1 MDNVNINDILSSLSN
16 DDIEMLKGVAGSI
29 LNQSDTQSSA
39 QQQKPPQSTPQSTP
53 QSAPKD
59 RQSLPPQI
67 NGLNFN
73 SDDFAMIMK
82 AKSIFDRM
90 NKTSSKNADLIN
102 ALKPHLSE
110 QSRQKADQAIRILK
124 LFDMLPY
131 LKDLF

>member
-39 QQQKPPQSTPQSTP
+39 QQQKPPQSTPQSAP
-53 QSAPKD
+53 QD

-73 SDDFAMIMK
+73 SDDFAMIME

>member
-39 QQQKPPQSTPQSTP
+39 QQQKPPQSTPQSAP
-53 QSAPKD
+53 QE

>member
-39 QQQKPPQSTPQSTP
+39 QQQKPPQSTPQSAP
-53 QSAPKD
+53 QD

-82 AKSIFDRM
+82 EKSIFDRM

>member
-39 QQQKPPQSTPQSTP
+39 QQQKPPQSTPQSAP
-53 QSAPKD
+53 QD

-90 NKTSSKNADLIN
+90 NKTSSKNADLIK

>member
-39 QQQKPPQSTPQSTP
+39 QQQKPPQSTPQSAP
-53 QSAPKD
+53 QD
-59 RQSLPPQI
+59 RLSLPPQI

>member
-1 MDNVNINDILSSLSN
+1 MDNLNINDILSSLSN
-16 DDIEMLKGVAGSI
+16 EDIEMLKGVAGSI

-39 QQQKPPQSTPQSTP
+39 QQQKPPQSAP
-53 QSAPKD
+53 QSAPQE

>member
-16 DDIEMLKGVAGSI
+16 DDIEMLKGDAGSI

-39 QQQKPPQSTPQSTP
+39 QQQKPPQSTPQSAP
-53 QSAPKD
+53 QD

>member
-39 QQQKPPQSTPQSTP
+39 QQQKPPQSTPQSAP
-53 QSAPKD
+53 QD

-102 ALKPHLSE
+102 ALKPNLSE

>member
-39 QQQKPPQSTPQSTP
+39 KQQKPPQSTPQSAP
-53 QSAPKD
+53 QD

>member
-39 QQQKPPQSTPQSTP
+39 QQQKPPQSTPQSAP
-53 QSAPKD
+53 QD

-110 QSRQKADQAIRILK
+110 QTRQKADQAIRILK

>member
-16 DDIEMLKGVAGSI
+16 EDIEMLKGVAGSI
-29 LNQSDTQSSA
+29 LNQSDTQSSP
-39 QQQKPPQSTPQSTP
+39 QQQKPPQSTPQSAP
-53 QSAPKD
+53 QSQ
-59 RQSLPPQI
+59 QSLPPQL

>member
-39 QQQKPPQSTPQSTP
+39 QQQKPPQSTPQSAP
-53 QSAPKD
+53 QD

-124 LFDMLPY
+124 LFEMLPY

>member
-39 QQQKPPQSTPQSTP
+39 QQQKPPHSTP
-53 QSAPKD
+53 QSAPQD

>member
-29 LNQSDTQSSA
+29 LNQSDTQSSV
-39 QQQKPPQSTPQSTP
+39 QQQKPPQSTPQSAP
-53 QSAPKD
+53 QD

>member
-1 MDNVNINDILSSLSN
+1 MDNLNINDILSSLSN
-16 DDIEMLKGVAGSI
+16 EDIEMLKGVAGSI

-39 QQQKPPQSTPQSTP
+39 QQQKPPQSAP
-53 QSAPKD
+53 QSAPQE
-59 RQSLPPQI
+59 RQTLSPQL

>member
-39 QQQKPPQSTPQSTP
+39 QQEKPPQSTPQSAP
-53 QSAPKD
+53 QD

>member
-29 LNQSDTQSSA
+29 LNQSDTQPSA
-39 QQQKPPQSTPQSTP
+39 QQQKPPQSTT
-53 QSAPKD
+53 QSAPQD
-59 RQSLPPQI
+59 RQTLPPQI

>member
-1 MDNVNINDILSSLSN
+1 MDNLNINDILSSLSN
-16 DDIEMLKGVAGSI
+16 EDIEMLKGVAGSI
-29 LNQSDTQSSA
+29 LNQSDTQSST
-39 QQQKPPQSTPQSTP
+39 QQQKPPQSAP
-53 QSAPKD
+53 QSAPQE
-59 RQSLPPQI
+59 RQSLPPQL

>member
-1 MDNVNINDILSSLSN
+1 MDNLNINDILSSLSN
-16 DDIEMLKGVAGSI
+16 EDIEMLKGVAGSI

-39 QQQKPPQSTPQSTP
+39 QQQKPPQSAP
-53 QSAPKD
+53 QSAPQD
-59 RQSLPPQI
+59 RQSLPPQL

>member
-1 MDNVNINDILSSLSN
+1 MDNLNINDILSSLSN
-16 DDIEMLKGVAGSI
+16 EDIEMLKGVAGSI

-39 QQQKPPQSTPQSTP
+39 QQQKPPQSAA
-53 QSAPKD
+53 QSAPQE
-59 RQSLPPQI
+59 RQSLPPQL

>member
-39 QQQKPPQSTPQSTP
+39 QQKKPPQSTPQSAP
-53 QSAPKD
+53 QD

>member
-39 QQQKPPQSTPQSTP
+39 QQQKPPQSTPQSAP
-53 QSAPKD
+53 QD

-82 AKSIFDRM
+82 AKLIFDRM

>member
-1 MDNVNINDILSSLSN
+1 MDNLNINDILSSLSN
-16 DDIEMLKGVAGSI
+16 EDIEMLKGVAGSI

-39 QQQKPPQSTPQSTP
+39 QQQKPPQSVP
-53 QSAPKD
+53 QSAPQE
-59 RQSLPPQI
+59 RQSLPPQL

>member
-16 DDIEMLKGVAGSI
+16 EDIEMLKGVAGSI
-29 LNQSDTQSSA
+29 LSQSDTQSSA
-39 QQQKPPQSTPQSTP
+39 QQQKPPQSTPQSAP
-53 QSAPKD
+53 QD

>member
-1 MDNVNINDILSSLSN
+1 MDNLNINDILSSLSN

-39 QQQKPPQSTPQSTP
+39 QQQKPPQSAP
-53 QSAPKD
+53 QSAPQE
-59 RQSLPPQI
+59 RQSLPPQL

>member
-16 DDIEMLKGVAGSI
+16 EDIEMLKGVAGSI

-39 QQQKPPQSTPQSTP
+39 QQQKPPQSTS
-53 QSAPKD
+53 QSAPQD

>member
-39 QQQKPPQSTPQSTP
+39 QQQKPPQSTPQSAP
-53 QSAPKD
+53 QD

-124 LFDMLPY
+124 LFDMLPN

>member
-1 MDNVNINDILSSLSN
+1 MDNLNINDILSSLSN
-16 DDIEMLKGVAGSI
+16 EDIEMLKGVAGSI

-39 QQQKPPQSTPQSTP
+39 QQQKPPQSAP
-53 QSAPKD
+53 QSAPQE
-59 RQSLPPQI
+59 RHSLPPQL

-82 AKSIFDRM
+82 AKSIFDKM

>member
-16 DDIEMLKGVAGSI
+16 DDIEMLKGVAGSS

-39 QQQKPPQSTPQSTP
+39 QQQKPPQSTPQSAP
-53 QSAPKD
+53 QD

>member
-16 DDIEMLKGVAGSI
+16 EDIEMLKGVAGSI

-39 QQQKPPQSTPQSTP
+39 QQQKPPQSTPQSAP
-53 QSAPKD
+53 QD
-59 RQSLPPQI
+59 RQTLPPQI